1 MTDGPTQTDASRTDA
16 STPTDAA
23 DPTND
28 AEPEAAPELQ
38 ELAGRLCDMA
48 RAGRGD
54 QLVAYVDAGVPVDLR
69 TGTGDS
75 LLMLAAYHGHADVVG
90 ALAAR
95 GATVD
100 LCNDRG
106 QSPLAGAVFK
116 GHDDV
121 IDVLLDHGADPAA
134 GTPTPLDTA
143 RMFERHDLL
152 QRFAGTA
159 GGHDRPD
166 T

>member
-1 MTDGPTQTDASRTDA
+1 MTDGPTQTDASRTD
-16 STPTDAA
+16 DAA
-23 DPTND
+23 
-28 AEPEAAPELQ
+28 EPSAAPELQ
-38 ELAGRLCDMA
+38 ELAGRLYDMA

-121 IDVLLDHGADPAA
+121 IDVLLDHGADPAV

-159 GGHDRPD
+159 GGHDRSD